1 MNNELGE
8 QSIKQIIKLVGHES
22 ENDVSDLR
30 LTAIKCTKKT
40 LFNLLDAI
48 GQAHHRLTRLRIS
61 SIDINDFVLM
71 NKLNDTIYNLPQL
84 TELNLSSLK
93 MNGK

>member
-1 MNNELGE
+1 M
-8 QSIKQIIKLVGHES
+8 
-22 ENDVSDLR
+22 SDLR

-40 LFNLLDAI
+40 LFNLLDGI
-48 GQAHHRLTRLRIS
+48 GQAHHRLTKLRIS

-84 TELNLSSLK
+84 TELNLASLK